1 MGYLNN
7 ELHLRLLIHL
17 SNFMKLRQKSALGA
31 HFGMKR
37 IGVKTTIDVH
47 STRSEASVC
56 CCESLFF
63 MLNIV

>member
-7 ELHLRLLIHL
+7 ELHLMFLIHL

-37 IGVKTTIDVH
+37 IGV
-47 STRSEASVC
+47 
-56 CCESLFF
+56 
-63 MLNIV
+63 